1 MEYDWKN
8 LTAPLPDDIRM
19 LKENGSWDRELAAI
33 DKRLERELP
42 EALRQRL
49 LIEKE
54 ITARLRLEYTYSWED
69 AVRLMSEELTQF
81 DPSELEYYQNEGT
94 ADWHFVDGKVYF
106 QKRFFRTL
114 LKTKP
119 EIRGKWK
126 HLEADPVDDQEQ
138 KMLMEIIREMQEKGE
153 AAYRIHARCTL
164 RVEDEAFRPGE
175 TLKVHLPLP
184 ALAQQVPEVKL
195 LKITPE
201 PTAVPSDV
209 PSRPHFRS
217 RNHWRASHL
226 AMSGNNNAACSSPTR
241 KSPGNI
247 HGYTPHPGSPRSPPY
262 AKPAPSV

>member
-94 ADWHFVDGKVYF
+94 ADLAIAEHELSALHGD
-106 QKRFFRTL
+106 
-114 LKTKP
+114 
-119 EIRGKWK
+119 
-126 HLEADPVDDQEQ
+126 A
-138 KMLMEIIREMQEKGE
+138 
-153 AAYRIHARCTL
+153 
-164 RVEDEAFRPGE
+164 AFRVGDN
-175 TLKVHLPLP
+175 V
-184 ALAQQVPEVKL
+184 
-195 LKITPE
+195 
-201 PTAVPSDV
+201 
-209 PSRPHFRS
+209 
-217 RNHWRASHL
+217 
-226 AMSGNNNAACSSPTR
+226 
-241 KSPGNI
+241 
-247 HGYTPHPGSPRSPPY
+247 
-262 AKPAPSV
+262 